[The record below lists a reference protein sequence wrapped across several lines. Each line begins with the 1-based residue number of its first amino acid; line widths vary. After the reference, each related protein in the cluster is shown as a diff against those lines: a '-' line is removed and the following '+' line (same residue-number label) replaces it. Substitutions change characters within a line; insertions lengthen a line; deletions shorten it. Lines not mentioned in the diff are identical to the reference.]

1 MTEKEVD
8 ELISSLRELTST
20 HDRYVIRLS
29 DDNADSK
36 EFEYLLDDG
45 TLINSDNGIARHN
58 DAKEQLKNYLLYRGY
73 TFIGVGVFH
82 KALWRYR

>member
-20 HDRYVIRLS
+20 HDRYVVKIPGERV
-29 DDNADSK
+29 

-45 TLINSDNGIARHN
+45 TLINSDNGIARSSV
-58 DAKEQLKNYLLYRGY
+58 AKEDLKNYLLYRGY

>member
-8 ELISSLRELTST
+8 ELISSLRELVST
-20 HDRYVIRLS
+20 HDRYVVKIPGERV
-29 DDNADSK
+29 

-45 TLINSDNGIARHN
+45 TLINSDNGVACQN
-58 DAKEQLKNYLLYRGY
+58 DAKEQLKNYLLNSGY
-73 TFIGVGVFH
+73 TFVGVGVFH

>member
-20 HDRYVIRLS
+20 HDRYVVKIPGERV
-29 DDNADSK
+29 

>member
-1 MTEKEVD
+1 MMTEKEVNN
-8 ELISSLRELTST
+8 LISSLRELTST
-20 HDRYVIRLS
+20 HDRYVVKIPGERV
-29 DDNADSK
+29 

-45 TLINSDNGIARHN
+45 TLVNSDNGIARQN

>member
-1 MTEKEVD
+1 MTEKEVNN
-8 ELISSLRELTST
+8 LISSLRELTST
-20 HDRYVIRLS
+20 HDRYVIRRAS
-29 DDNADSK
+29 CAV

>member
-20 HDRYVIRLS
+20 HDRYVIRRAS
-29 DDNADSK
+29 SAV

-45 TLINSDNGIARHN
+45 TLINSDNGITRHN
-58 DAKEQLKNYLLYRGY
+58 DAKEQLKNYLLNRGY
-73 TFIGVGVFH
+73 TFVGVGVFH
-82 KALWRYR
+82 KAL

>member
-1 MTEKEVD
+1 MKEKEVD
-8 ELISSLRELTST
+8 ELISSLRELVST
-20 HDRYVIRLS
+20 HDRYVVKIPGERV
-29 DDNADSK
+29 

-45 TLINSDNGIARHN
+45 TLVKSTVGIARCSV
-58 DAKEQLKNYLLYRGY
+58 AKEDLKNYLLKCGC

>member
-20 HDRYVIRLS
+20 HDRYVIRHAS
-29 DDNADSK
+29 CAV

-45 TLINSDNGIARHN
+45 TLINSDNGIARQN
-58 DAKEQLKNYLLYRGY
+58 DAKEQLKNYLLYQGY